1 MPAEGKGGGTDY
13 GKGHAK
19 ETKAE
24 KSSGKNCFSSLGSQ
38 LLLVSLRFGFGFGFS
53 FLFSPKIA
61 SDFFHVLMLPC
72 CLPTVSSLCPSSC
85 LCLALPLPRLGILD
99 FHTHTNTHPQC
110 VRELEGETCQ
120 ASACRLLAY
129 LPPSAPPASPSRS
142 TIHRTDGN
150 LLNFC
155 VEIHMQKPNQFR
167 PSFAGASCDVASCR
181 SAFLSFIP
189 TPFFHSSSFS
199 PSLYLFCVLFFFT
212 SFSLSHFYAELGCLQ
227 LGKEINNRL
236 LDFS

>member
-1 MPAEGKGGGTDY
+1 MPAGGRREGGGADC

-38 LLLVSLRFGFGFGFS
+38 LLLVSLRFGFGFS

-72 CLPTVSSLCPSSC
+72 CLPTVPGPCLSPC
-85 LCLALPLPRLGILD
+85 LCLSLPLPRLGILN
-99 FHTHTNTHPQC
+99 FHTHTHPQC

-129 LPPSAPPASPSRS
+129 LPPSAPPASSSRS

-150 LLNFC
+150 LLIFC

-167 PSFAGASCDVASCR
+167 PSFAGASCR
-181 SAFLSFIP
+181 SAFLFS
-189 TPFFHSSSFS
+189 TLSLS
-199 PSLYLFCVLFFFT
+199 PSLSPTLSLLLCVCFVCSFFSTAFPFHIFT
-212 SFSLSHFYAELGCLQ
+212 L
-227 LGKEINNRL
+227 N
-236 LDFS
+236 